1 MGKLACMKTATE
13 VLPFRVVGRRPVGH
27 RAELDMLSL
36 ISLHAYVGHQLNAD
50 NFASFVFCDKGQIG
64 GL

>member
-1 MGKLACMKTATE
+1 MKTATE
-13 VLPFRVVGRRPVGH
+13 LLPFRVVGRRPVEH

-36 ISLHAYVGHQLNAD
+36 VSLHAYVGHQLSAD
-50 NFASFVFCDKGQIG
+50 NPASLVFCDKGQYG

>member
-1 MGKLACMKTATE
+1 MKTATE
-13 VLPFRVVGRRPVGH
+13 LLPFRVKGRRPVGH

-36 ISLHAYVGHQLNAD
+36 ISLHAYIGHQLTAD
-50 NFASFVFCDKGQIG
+50 NLASLLFCDKGQNG